1 MSRRPLRATA
11 TATVAATA
19 AAALLLGGC
28 TIGDVGGEAGA
39 SESTAT
45 ATTGDGRP
53 NPTRGARGAEGRD
66 SLAAAVDDIA
76 ARYSGQV
83 GVALAN
89 PGDTSTDAPE
99 TLGDLAGDVA
109 WSTSKVPVAVAAIRA
124 TGAADAN
131 VTAAI
136 TASDN
141 AAAEAVWAS
150 LGDPASAAQAATEV
164 LRDGGDT
171 ATSINAERVRPE
183 FTAFGQTEWAV
194 ADQAVFGANL
204 PCIDGGAAVLEPM
217 AAIAADQRYGLGTI
231 DGARYKGG
239 WGPDLS
245 GKYLVREFGVL
256 PTGEGHI
263 GVAIA
268 ARPGDG
274 TYATGQA
281 MLGELAAA
289 IQRHL
294 PAGGTCRDR

>member
-1 MSRRPLRATA
+1 MSRRPARAA
-11 TATVAATA
+11 VAATA

-28 TIGDVGGEAGA
+28 TIAVDDGDAGA
-39 SESTAT
+39 SESNAP
-45 ATTGDGRP
+45 ATTDDGRP
-53 NPTRGARGAEGRD
+53 NPTRGTAERGGAGRGD
-66 SLAAAVDDIA
+66 LAAEVEDIA

-89 PGDTSTDAPE
+89 PGDTSGDTPE
-99 TLGDLAGDVA
+99 TLGDLGSDVA
-109 WSTSKVPVAVAAIRA
+109 WSTSKVPIAVASIRA
-124 TGAADAN
+124 TGAADGN

-136 TASDN
+136 TVSDN

-150 LGDPASAAQAATEV
+150 LGDPATAAQAATDV

-171 ATSINAERVRPE
+171 ATEVNAERVRPE

-204 PCIDGGAAVLEPM
+204 PCIDGGGAVLEPM
-217 AAIAADQRYGLGTI
+217 SAIAADQRYGLGTI

-239 WGPDLS
+239 WGPDES
-245 GKYLVREFGVL
+245 GRYLVREFGVL
-256 PTGEGHI
+256 PTDDGHV
-263 GVAIA
+263 GVAVA
-268 ARPGDG
+268 VRPGDG

-294 PAGGTCRDR
+294 PAGGTC